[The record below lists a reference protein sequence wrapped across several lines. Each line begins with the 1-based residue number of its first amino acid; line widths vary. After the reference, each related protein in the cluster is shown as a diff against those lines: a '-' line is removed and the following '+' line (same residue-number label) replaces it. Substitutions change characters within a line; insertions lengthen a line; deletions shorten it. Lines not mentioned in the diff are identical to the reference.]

1 MSTLLLLLYTL
12 GYRMAVNSRYCN
24 AEACGSAV
32 PLPPFLPPLPPL
44 LPILPI
50 EVLAVEDIA
59 AQPRTGTA
67 SVLVYVDNEN
77 DNSPVFLPSDSY
89 TVSVLEE
96 QPPVSVLQVCV
107 CVCVSVHM
115 RHMRYKVCV
124 CMYAQL
130 RVC

>member
-1 MSTLLLLLYTL
+1 MASCQTLFHRRRKYT
-12 GYRMAVNSRYCN
+12 GRGN
-24 AEACGSAV
+24 ET
-32 PLPPFLPPLPPL
+32 
-44 LPILPI
+44 ILPI
-50 EVLAVEDIA
+50 QVLAVEDIA

-107 CVCVSVHM
+107 CVCALCT
-115 RHMRYKVCV
+115 YEI
-124 CMYAQL
+124 
-130 RVC
+130 

>member
-24 AEACGSAV
+24 AEACGSAI
-32 PLPPFLPPLPPL
+32 PLPPSLPLLPPL
-44 LPILPI
+44 LPIQ
-50 EVLAVEDIA
+50 VLAVEDIA

-107 CVCVSVHM
+107 CALCTYDI
-115 RHMRYKVCV
+115 RCV

>member
-1 MSTLLLLLYTL
+1 M
-12 GYRMAVNSRYCN
+12 
-24 AEACGSAV
+24 
-32 PLPPFLPPLPPL
+32 
-44 LPILPI
+44 
-50 EVLAVEDIA
+50 
-59 AQPRTGTA
+59 
-67 SVLVYVDNEN
+67 LVYVDNEN

-107 CVCVSVHM
+107 CVLSV
-115 RHMRYKVCV
+115 HMRYKVCV